1 MELDLTIQQAPT
13 GKEKPDYSDLSFG
26 KHFTDHMFVMDYN
39 EKDGWFDARI
49 TPYEPLLMDPSSLVF
64 HYGQAVFEGLKAY
77 AGRDGG
83 IQLFRPEKN
92 FNRLNISNERM
103 NIPAVDP
110 DFLVEALKK
119 LIHIDRD
126 WVPTQEGQSLYIRP
140 FIIATEPAL
149 SVKPASNYK
158 LMIILSPVGSYYSN
172 SDQMSPVSIYVEDEY
187 VRSVKGG
194 VGFTKTAGNYAASLK
209 AQTKA
214 EEFGCDQVLWLDAV
228 EKKYIEEVGSMN
240 IFFKINGE
248 IITPSLNGSILDGI
262 TRDSVIELLR
272 HWGWNV
278 HERRISIDEV
288 KQAHKDGILEEVF
301 GTGTAAVISPVG
313 KLKWKDDELVVN
325 NNQTGAL
332 SYDLYETIAGIQTGE
347 KEDMLGWTIPLQA
360 QEI

>member
-1 MELDLTIQQAPT
+1 MEYDLTIQQTPT
-13 GKEKPDYSDLSFG
+13 RKEKPDYNDLSFG

-39 EKDGWFDARI
+39 EENGWFDARI
-49 TPYEPLLMDPSSLVF
+49 IPYEPLLMDPSSLVF
-64 HYGQAVFEGLKAY
+64 HYGQAVFEGMKAY
-77 AGRDGG
+77 NSNDEVL
-83 IQLFRPEKN
+83 LFRPEKN

-103 NIPAVDP
+103 NIPAIDP
-110 DFLVEALKK
+110 DFLVESLKK

-126 WVPTQEGQSLYIRP
+126 WIPTSEGQSLYIRP

-149 SVKPASNYK
+149 SVKPSANYK
-158 LMIILSPVGSYYSN
+158 LMIILSPVGAYYSN

-214 EEFGCDQVLWLDAV
+214 SELGYDQVLWLDAI

-240 IFFKINGE
+240 IFFKVNGE
-248 IITPSLNGSILDGI
+248 IITPALNGSILDGI

-272 HWGWNV
+272 YWGYNV
-278 HERRISIDEV
+278 QERRVSMDEIE
-288 KQAHKDGILEEVF
+288 QAYRDGTLEEVF

-313 KLKWKDDELVVN
+313 TLQWKDEKLVVN
-325 NNQTGAL
+325 HNETGDL
-332 SYDLYETIAGIQTGE
+332 SLALYETISGIQTGE
-347 KEDMLGWTIPLQA
+347 KEDNLGWTVPLEMKQS
-360 QEI
+360 

>member
-1 MELDLTIQQAPT
+1 MEYELTIQQTPT
-13 GKEKPDYSDLSFG
+13 RKEKPDYNDLSFG

-39 EKDGWFDARI
+39 EENGWFDARI
-49 TPYEPLLMDPSSLVF
+49 IPYEPLLMDPSSLVF
-64 HYGQAVFEGLKAY
+64 HYGQAVFEGMKAY
-77 AGRDGG
+77 NSNDEVL
-83 IQLFRPEKN
+83 LFRPEKN

-110 DFLVEALKK
+110 DFLVESLKK

-126 WVPTQEGQSLYIRP
+126 WIPTSEGQSLYIRP

-149 SVKPASNYK
+149 SVKPSANYK
-158 LMIILSPVGSYYSN
+158 LMIILSPVGAYYSN

-214 EEFGCDQVLWLDAV
+214 SELGYDQVLWLDAI

-240 IFFKINGE
+240 IFFKVNGE
-248 IITPSLNGSILDGI
+248 IITPALNGSILDGI

-272 HWGWNV
+272 YWGYNV
-278 HERRISIDEV
+278 QERRVSMDEIE
-288 KQAHKDGILEEVF
+288 QAYRDGILEEVF

-313 KLKWKDDELVVN
+313 TLQWKDEELVVN
-325 NNQTGAL
+325 HNETGDVSLA
-332 SYDLYETIAGIQTGE
+332 LYETISGIQTGE
-347 KEDMLGWTIPLQA
+347 KEDNLGWTVPLEMKQS
-360 QEI
+360 